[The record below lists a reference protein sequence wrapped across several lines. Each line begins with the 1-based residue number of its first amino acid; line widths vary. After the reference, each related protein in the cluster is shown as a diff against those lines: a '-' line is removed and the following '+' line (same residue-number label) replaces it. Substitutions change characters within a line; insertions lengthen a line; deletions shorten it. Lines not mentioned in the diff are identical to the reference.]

1 MASPSSNPAGP
12 FNGESERAELASV
25 LASGAFKRSPKLS
38 RLLSYVCEKSLRGE
52 GGQVT
57 EYSIA
62 LDVLARDANF
72 DPQVDS
78 IVRVDMYHLRKRLKG
93 YYEGEGK
100 DDAIEIAIPSGRYV
114 PEFVARL
121 PAAQVNTLS
130 VATPP
135 LPASTP
141 SQPRRWIAAG
151 AILLVGLGL
160 FAVAR
165 MLGHVQP
172 PVSKSAPAILDN
184 QDGIR
189 ILAGERA
196 GDYIDK
202 AGRVWLSDRFFTG
215 GQTFHRAHAILRT
228 QDPEMYQTGREG
240 QFAYEIPLKPGVY
253 QLQLYFA
260 ETGVASE
267 GLRGVSL
274 AINGIPHASLDVAS
288 DAGGADTAT
297 IKVYKDISPAKD
309 GLLHLTFQS
318 TGPSFVNAIE
328 VLPGTPGKMRP
339 LRFTARDSTFRDS
352 AGQLWLPDLGF
363 SGGRRSTRE
372 GKLSGTPD
380 PSLYQVQRFGH
391 FNYSIPVVEG
401 ARYTLKLHF
410 AETWFG
416 LNAEGGEGSRIFD
429 VYCNG
434 STLLKS
440 FDILRA
446 SGGVA
451 GRVVVETFHNLQ
463 ASPQGKLDLSF
474 VPVVNYALVAG
485 IEVEE
490 E

>member
-1 MASPSSNPAGP
+1 MDSRRSLYFWSVGNSLPWPVCSAICAS
-12 FNGESERAELASV
+12 
-25 LASGAFKRSPKLS
+25 
-38 RLLSYVCEKSLRGE
+38 
-52 GGQVT
+52 
-57 EYSIA
+57 
-62 LDVLARDANF
+62 
-72 DPQVDS
+72 
-78 IVRVDMYHLRKRLKG
+78 
-93 YYEGEGK
+93 
-100 DDAIEIAIPSGRYV
+100 
-114 PEFVARL
+114 
-121 PAAQVNTLS
+121 
-130 VATPP
+130 
-135 LPASTP
+135 
-141 SQPRRWIAAG
+141 
-151 AILLVGLGL
+151 
-160 FAVAR
+160 
-165 MLGHVQP
+165 QP
-172 PVSKSAPAILDN
+172 PVSKLAPAILDN

-215 GQTFHRAHAILRT
+215 GQQFPPCTCDSSHAGPR
-228 QDPEMYQTGREG
+228 DVPNRERG
-240 QFAYEIPLKPGVY
+240 GYFAYEIPLKPGVY
-253 QLQLYFA
+253 QLQLYLKK
-260 ETGVASE
+260 TGVASE

-297 IKVYKDISPAKD
+297 IKVYKDIPPAKD

-372 GKLSGTPD
+372 GKLSGMPD

-401 ARYTLKLHF
+401 ARYTLILHF